1 MTDDQ
6 VLVTGGTGF
15 LGTHAI
21 AQLVQ
26 AGYRVRTTVR
36 TLGREDEIHQSLA
49 RAGLQGRID
58 LELVVADLSEDVGWA
73 EAVEGVRYV
82 LHLASPFPP
91 AVPQDDDE
99 VVVPARDGALR
110 VLRAARDAG
119 VERVVLTSSF
129 AAVGYGHAPTDREFT
144 EEDWTNGEAPLGAYI
159 RSKLVAERAAWDF
172 VAAEGGSLELSVVN
186 PVGIFGPPLTAD
198 LSSSIGLAR
207 QLITAMPAVPRLATT
222 VVDVRDAADLH
233 LRAMTSPEA
242 AGERFLASTGEPLAF
257 REVARILREAVGQ
270 ENAAPDVL
278 DDDVVRE
285 AAKTDQGTA
294 TMLTEL
300 GRVRR
305 VSSAKARTVL
315 GWRPRSDVETLQAT
329 AHALRD
335 LGLLES

>member
-119 VERVVLTSSF
+119 AERVVLTSSF

-285 AAKTDQGTA
+285 AAKTDPGTA